1 MRLAW
6 YDRTNTFNEQANMRK
21 LIPLLALMSWAI
33 PSGSS
38 SQDVRLVVPQADEE
52 LQKILTAASLTLA
65 LERDGADAPQDYVAA
80 AQADYRR
87 LLTGLYA
94 EGFYG
99 GTISILIDG
108 IEASRIDPL
117 VPLSS
122 VATVVLS
129 VTPGPRFTFG
139 HADIE
144 PLARGTQMPEAF
156 ATGSTARSDVIS
168 NAASA
173 AVVGWRNAGRPFAQT
188 DGQTITA
195 RHEDEKLDVAIVI
208 APGPELRF
216 GNVVV
221 TGNDAVRTDRV
232 RAIAGLPT
240 GTFDPSAI
248 VRAEA
253 NLRRTGAFTSAAII
267 EGDAAVGS
275 TLPMT
280 IAVVE
285 QTPRKIG
292 AGVEYSTVS
301 GLKLSGYWLHRNLL
315 GGAERFR
322 VDGEIT
328 GLSGSTGGIDYSL
341 GAAYLRPA
349 TFRKD
354 TDLYINA
361 NIAQLDEP
369 SFFQR
374 DASVEAGIIRRI
386 YDDVVLEYGLGYTIG
401 EVSDDLGDRTYSL
414 IYAPLE
420 GTIDRRNDALDPT
433 SGYYANLLVAPFL
446 SLNGADSGARIYGDG
461 RIYRSFGQ
469 DDRITLALRG
479 QIGSILGA
487 DAADVPASY
496 LFYSGGGGTVRGQP
510 YQSLSVDLGG
520 GNEIGGTSFFGA
532 QFEARVDVT
541 DTIGVVGFYD
551 TGFVGAD
558 AIPFENGDW
567 HAGAGLGLRYDT
579 GIGPI
584 RLDIAT
590 PASGDE
596 AGERIE
602 VYIGIGQSF

>member
-1 MRLAW
+1 
-6 YDRTNTFNEQANMRK
+6 MRK
-21 LIPLLALMSWAI
+21 LIPIVALMSWVI

-38 SQDVRLVVPQADEE
+38 SQDVRLVAPQADEE
-52 LQKILTAASLTLA
+52 LQTILTAASLTLA
-65 LERDGADAPQDYVAA
+65 LERDGDDAPQDYVAA
-80 AQADYRR
+80 ARADYRR

-99 GTISILIDG
+99 GTISILVDG
-108 IEASRIDPL
+108 IEASGIDPL
-117 VPLSS
+117 VPRSS
-122 VATVVLS
+122 VSTVVLS

-139 HADIE
+139 RADIE

-156 ATGSTARSDVIS
+156 AIGNTARSDDIS
-168 NAASA
+168 DAASA
-173 AVVGWRNAGRPFAQT
+173 AVVGWRNAGHPLAQN

-195 RHEDEKLDVAIVI
+195 HHEDEKLDVAIVI

-221 TGNDAVRTDRV
+221 TGNDAVRADRV
-232 RAIAGLPT
+232 LAIAGLPT
-240 GTFDPSAI
+240 GTFDPAAV

-267 EGDAAVGS
+267 EGDAPVGS

-285 QTPRKIG
+285 QTPRRIG

-301 GLKLSGYWLHRNLL
+301 GLTLSGYWLHRNLL

-328 GLSGSTGGIDYSL
+328 GLSGGTGGIDYSL
-341 GAAYLRPA
+341 GATYLRPA
-349 TFRKD
+349 TFRQD
-354 TDLYINA
+354 TDFYINT

-369 SFFQR
+369 SFFER
-374 DASVEAGIIRRI
+374 DASIEAGIIRRI
-386 YDDVVLEYGLGYTIG
+386 YDDVILEYGLGYNVG

-433 SGYYANLLVAPFL
+433 SGYYANLLVAPFI

-469 DDRITLALRG
+469 DDRVTLALRG

-510 YQSLSVDLGG
+510 YQSLAVDLGG

-584 RLDIAT
+584 RLDLAT

-596 AGERIE
+596 AGQRIE